1 MNIQVPGTHLCG
13 HTGTLYGTG
22 RNGRIQGEDRSYL
35 RHNLCPGCN
44 SKIQSL
50 IDAARADTA
59 CLAQASGLQRPVAKG
74 TPKQVPWAN
83 SIVGQVFPLLSAI
96 AAAGRA
102 QGDELGTA
110 VARAIALICQITD
123 AGFWIK
129 RQDAFRTMNSY
140 CITGEVAD
148 VLRKA
153 SHSYQ
158 GSATSWLAGLIPHTC
173 KPDKHYQYAQ
183 RALLSQLL
191 NEPATLDAFSNGSH

>member
-1 MNIQVPGTHLCG
+1 MNSHNRVPGTHLCG
-13 HTGTLYGTG
+13 HTGTLYGSG
-22 RNGRIQGEDRSYL
+22 RYGRIQEEDRSNL
-35 RHNLCPGCN
+35 RHNLCPDCN
-44 SKIQSL
+44 SKIQFL
-50 IDAARADTA
+50 IDAARIDVAV
-59 CLAQASGLQRPVAKG
+59 LAQASGLQRPTVRG
-74 TPKQVPWAN
+74 TPKQVAWAN

-102 QGDELGTA
+102 QDDELGTA
-110 VARAIALICQITD
+110 VARAVSLICHITD

-173 KPDKHYQYAQ
+173 KPDKHYRYAQ
-183 RALLSQLL
+183 RTLLDQLL
-191 NEPATLDAFSNGSH
+191 REPSALDTVSSC